1 MNRYWPSLIL
11 LAAIWGASYL
21 FIKVAVDE
29 IAPAPMMAVRTLLAA
44 AVLIGYVVWRFG
56 RERATAE
63 LRAAW
68 RHCLVLGV
76 LNAALPFWLIAWGEQ
91 HIDSGLAAVVQS
103 SVPIFNALLV
113 LRFLPHE
120 RLNRTRAF
128 GLAIGILGVAVVA
141 GIHPEGGGLAVA
153 GALAIVV
160 SSISYAGA
168 GVYGQ
173 LAVSGTAGP
182 VLAAGSMLAG
192 GLILTPVAL
201 FQLPTEVPSLEAT
214 ASVLALSLAR
224 DGGRPADPLPHAR
237 PARVVAPLARD
248 VPDARLRARLRSAPA
263 RRADHTDDP
272 GRPRPHPRRC
282 RDRLR
287 EGPAPPRGGR
297 RMNLRRAALADVDF
311 LAELYADEDV
321 RPWLAAGGRYDADG
335 LRTQIE
341 RFDAEPGAAG
351 LLVIELDGE
360 PVGAMA
366 WERVNERSRIAHLG
380 GLAIHPAFRGRRLAD
395 EAARM
400 LQRHLVRELG
410 FHRLQLEVYGFN
422 ERAQRHAER
431 SGFVRE
437 GVKRKAYL
445 RDGEW
450 VDGVLYGLIEDDLSE
465 P

>member
-1 MNRYWPSLIL
+1 MSRYWPSLIL

-56 RERATAE
+56 RVRAAAE

-120 RLNRTRAF
+120 RLNRTRAL

-153 GALAIVV
+153 GALAVV
-160 SSISYAGA
+160 ISSVSYAGA

-192 GLILTPVAL
+192 GLILTPVAA

-214 ASVLALSLAR
+214 ASVLALSLLGTAVAQLILFR
-224 DGGRPADPLPHAR
+224 MLALHGSSRLSLVTYLMPGFALVYGALLLDEQITPAILGGLVLILGGVTIASGK
-237 PARVVAPLARD
+237 
-248 VPDARLRARLRSAPA
+248 ARLR
-263 RRADHTDDP
+263 RA
-272 GRPRPHPRRC
+272 
-282 RDRLR
+282 
-287 EGPAPPRGGR
+287 EA
-297 RMNLRRAALADVDF
+297 
-311 LAELYADEDV
+311 
-321 RPWLAAGGRYDADG
+321 
-335 LRTQIE
+335 
-341 RFDAEPGAAG
+341 
-351 LLVIELDGE
+351 
-360 PVGAMA
+360 VG
-366 WERVNERSRIAHLG
+366 
-380 GLAIHPAFRGRRLAD
+380 
-395 EAARM
+395 
-400 LQRHLVRELG
+400 
-410 FHRLQLEVYGFN
+410 
-422 ERAQRHAER
+422 
-431 SGFVRE
+431 
-437 GVKRKAYL
+437 
-445 RDGEW
+445 
-450 VDGVLYGLIEDDLSE
+450 
-465 P
+465 